1 MKTIFTL
8 LLTFLT
14 ITGFA
19 QRKFVPGYYITKQ
32 GDKVEAQIND
42 QNWDRNPTFIE
53 VSNGADVVRLGLD
66 ELSGF
71 GLSTGDVY
79 DAYSVEV
86 DKSPTKINLIEVNSQ
101 PVIVRETVF
110 LKAIVKG
117 AASLYYLKDNNAK
130 EHYYIQKGEEEPAE
144 LIYRTVKFQSEDKF
158 SYNKLPI
165 YRGLLSATLTECPEA
180 TEKISKLPFMQSA
193 FEGLIVSYNQCV
205 SGSAGTYQATKE
217 GIKWNIAATGGLT
230 YTSLKFTSSDS
241 HSLTN
246 GDFNGA
252 NYTIGLTA
260 LANLPRGRGR
270 WAIQGDLLL
279 KPFKAEDTYSYYS
292 VGSMI
297 NIMQVTTTFDMS
309 YIGVNT
315 TVRYRLMD
323 GKIRPYLNAG
333 IANNFVVLESNNQK
347 TKSEG
352 SGDTQERKP
361 LSEIRKHEQAL
372 VFGLGIEM
380 NKLTAELKMENGN
393 GFSPYKGL
401 KSSRNSFAFLLGYN
415 LW

>member
-1 MKTIFTL
+1 MKTIFTF

-86 DKSPTKINLIEVNSQ
+86 DKSPTKINSIEISSQ
-101 PVIVRETVF
+101 PVIVRETIF
-110 LKAIVKG
+110 LKALVKG

-130 EHYYIQKGEEEPAE
+130 EHYYIQKGEEEPSE
-144 LIYRTVKFQSEDKF
+144 LIYRTVKFQSGDKVG
-158 SYNKLPI
+158 YNKLPI
-165 YRGLLSATLTECPEA
+165 YRGMLTAKFTDCPAA
-180 TEKISKLPFMQSA
+180 TEGISKLAFTQKDLVEQ
-193 FEGLIVSYNQCV
+193 FEGYNLCV
-205 SGSAGTYQATKE
+205 SGSAGTYKAVKE

-230 YTSLKFTSSDS
+230 HSTLKFTSSDS

-292 VGSMI
+292 VGSI
-297 NIMQVTTTFDMS
+297 FNTMQVTTTFDMS

-333 IANNFVVLESNNQK
+333 IANNFVVQESNNQK

-401 KSSRNSFAFLLGYN
+401 KSSRNSFAFLLGYT

>member
-8 LLTFLT
+8 LFTFLT
-14 ITGFA
+14 ITTFA

-53 VSNGADVVRLGLD
+53 VANGADVVRMGVA
-66 ELSGF
+66 ELLGF

-101 PVIVRETVF
+101 SVIVRETVF
-110 LKAIVKG
+110 LKAMVKG
-117 AASLYYLKDNNAK
+117 AASLYYLKDNNSK

-144 LIYRTVKFQSEDKF
+144 LIYRTVKFQAADKIG
-158 SYNKLPI
+158 YNKLPI
-165 YRGLLSATLTECPEA
+165 YRGLLTAKFTDCPKA
-180 TEKISKLPFMQSA
+180 TEGISKLA
-193 FEGLIVSYNQCV
+193 FTQKALVEQVESYNLCV
-205 SGSAGTYQATKE
+205 SGSAGTYKAVKE
-217 GIKWNIAATGGLT
+217 SIKWNIAATGGLT
-230 YTSLKFTSSDS
+230 HSNLKFTSSDS
-241 HSLTN
+241 HSVTP
-246 GDFNGA
+246 G
-252 NYTIGLTA
+252 NYNSTSYTFGVTA

-279 KPFKAEDTYSYYS
+279 KPFKAEDTYRYSS
-292 VGSMI
+292 VGSMF
-297 NIMQVTTTFDMS
+297 NTMQVTTTFDMT
-309 YIGVNT
+309 YVGLNT

-333 IANNFVVLESNNQK
+333 IANNLVVQESNKQIS
-347 TKSEG
+347 KSEG
-352 SGDTQERKP
+352 SGTTQERKP

-372 VFGLGIEM
+372 VFGLGVEM
-380 NKLTAELKMENGN
+380 NKLAAELKMENGN
-393 GFSPYKGL
+393 GFSPYINLMSNRKT
-401 KSSRNSFAFLLGYN
+401 FAFMLSYN
-415 LW
+415 LR